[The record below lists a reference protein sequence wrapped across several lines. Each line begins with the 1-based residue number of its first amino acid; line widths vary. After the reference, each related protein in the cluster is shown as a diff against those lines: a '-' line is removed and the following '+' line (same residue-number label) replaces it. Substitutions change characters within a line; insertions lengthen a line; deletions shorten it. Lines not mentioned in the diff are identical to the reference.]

1 MVAITE
7 ALSTGLS
14 TCATDAMGSIA
25 TALPAALPIMGAVTV
40 ITIGIRIWRK
50 VAH

>member
-1 MVAITE
+1 MEAITQ
-7 ALSTGLS
+7 ALSTGLTS
-14 TCATDAMGSIA
+14 CTTDAMGSIA
-25 TALPAALPIMGAVTV
+25 TALPAALPIMGAVAV